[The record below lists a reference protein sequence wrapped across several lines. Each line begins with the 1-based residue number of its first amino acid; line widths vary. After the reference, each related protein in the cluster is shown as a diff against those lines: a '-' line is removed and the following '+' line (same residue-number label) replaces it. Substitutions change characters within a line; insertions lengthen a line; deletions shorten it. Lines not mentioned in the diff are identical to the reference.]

1 MYNFIRINK
10 INNTM
15 KKIHLTSIGLLT
27 LALTT
32 MTSCKDKETTET
44 TTEATIETPAKSE
57 VAITPIE
64 DSKMFPDAKIS
75 VSKETAT
82 SADADSVTFK
92 INYKVE
98 NFELTMHTE
107 GHNSEHMANSGQGQH
122 IHFILDNSPYSA
134 LYKPEHEVKLKKGS
148 EHYLLSFLSRS
159 YHESLKE
166 KNAFVL
172 ERFKINDKGA
182 YEKLAV
188 PTEPMLFYSRPKGE
202 YKGMDTKAI
211 LLDFFV
217 VNTTLAKDGYKVQ
230 VNVNGQD
237 FMLDEWRPYQI
248 TGLPMGEHV
257 IKLTLMD
264 ANGNAVSGENTSVE
278 RKITLME

>member
-1 MYNFIRINK
+1 
-10 INNTM
+10 M
-15 KKIHLTSIGLLT
+15 KKIRLSSLGILTFA
-27 LALTT
+27 LAT
-32 MTSCKDKETTET
+32 MVSCKDKT
-44 TTEATIETPAKSE
+44 TTEKTEETTIETPAKSE
-57 VAITPIE
+57 IAVTPIE
-64 DSKMFPDAKIS
+64 DSKMFPGAKLTVAS
-75 VSKETAT
+75 ETAT
-82 SADADSVTFK
+82 SADADSATFK
-92 INYKVE
+92 INYKVA

-107 GHNSEHMANSGQGQH
+107 GHNGEHMANSGQGQH
-122 IHFILDNSPYSA
+122 IHFILDNKPYSA

-159 YHESLKE
+159 YHESLKD
-166 KNAFVL
+166 KDAFVL
-172 ERFKINDKGA
+172 EHFKINDKGA
-182 YEKLAV
+182 YEKLAA

-202 YKGMDTKAI
+202 YKGADTKAI

-230 VNVNGQD
+230 ANINGQD

-248 TGLPMGEHV
+248 TGLPMGENA

-264 ANGNAVSGENTSVE
+264 ASGNAVSGENTSVE

>member
-1 MYNFIRINK
+1 M
-10 INNTM
+10 
-15 KKIHLTSIGLLT
+15 HLSSLGLLS
-27 LALTT
+27 LALVT
-32 MTSCKDKETTET
+32 MTSCKDETKTDTTVET
-44 TTEATIETPAKSE
+44 TIETPAKSE
-57 VAITPIE
+57 IAVTPIE
-64 DSKMFPDAKIS
+64 DSKMFPGAKLM
-75 VSKETAT
+75 VSSQVAT
-82 SADADSVTFK
+82 STDADSVSLKTM
-92 INYKVE
+92 YKVS
-98 NFELTMHTE
+98 NFELTQHTE
-107 GHNSEHMANSGQGQH
+107 GHHGEHMANSGQGQH
-122 IHFILDNSPYSA
+122 IHYILDNSPYSA
-134 LYKPEHEVKLKKGS
+134 LYKPENEVKLKKGS

-166 KNAFVL
+166 KDAFVL
-172 ERFKINDKGA
+172 ERFKINDKGG

-202 YKGMDTKAI
+202 YKGADTKDI

-230 VNVNGQD
+230 ANVNGQD
-237 FMLDEWRPYQI
+237 FMLDEWRPYKI
-248 TGLPMGEHV
+248 TGLPMGENT

>member
-1 MYNFIRINK
+1 
-10 INNTM
+10 M
-15 KKIHLTSIGLLT
+15 KKIHLSSLGLLT
-27 LALTT
+27 VALAT
-32 MTSCKDKETTET
+32 MTSCKDKT
-44 TTEATIETPAKSE
+44 TTDTKVETTIETPVKSE

-64 DSKMFPDAKIS
+64 DSKMFPGAKLM
-75 VSKETAT
+75 VSSQVATA
-82 SADADSVTFK
+82 ADADSVSLKTM
-92 INYKVE
+92 YKVS

-107 GHNSEHMANSGQGQH
+107 GHNGEHMANSGQGQH
-122 IHFILDNSPYSA
+122 IHYILDNTPYAA

-159 YHESLKE
+159 YHESLKD
-166 KNAFVL
+166 KDAFTL
-172 ERFKINDKGA
+172 EHFKINDKGA

-202 YKGMDTKAI
+202 YKGADTKAI
-211 LLDFFV
+211 LLDFFI
-217 VNTTLAKDGYKVQ
+217 VNTTLSKDGFKVQ
-230 VNVNGQD
+230 ANVNGQD

-248 TGLPMGEHV
+248 TGLPMGENV

-264 ANGNAVSGENTSVE
+264 ASGKAVSGENTTVE

>member
-1 MYNFIRINK
+1 
-10 INNTM
+10 M
-15 KKIHLTSIGLLT
+15 KKIRLTSIGLLT
-27 LALTT
+27 FALAT

-44 TTEATIETPAKSE
+44 PETTIETPAKSE

-64 DSKMFPDAKIS
+64 DSKMFPGAKLTVAS
-75 VSKETAT
+75 ETAT
-82 SADADSVTFK
+82 SIDADSVSFK

-107 GHNSEHMANSGQGQH
+107 GHNGEHMANSGQGQH
-122 IHFILDNSPYSA
+122 IHFILDNQPYAA

-148 EHYLLSFLSRS
+148 EHYLMSFLSRS

-166 KNAFVL
+166 KDAFMV
-172 ERFKINDKGA
+172 ERFKINDKGG
-182 YEKLAV
+182 YEKLAA

-230 VNVNGQD
+230 ANVNGQD

-248 TGLPMGEHV
+248 TGLPMGENV

-264 ANGNAVSGENTSVE
+264 ANGTALSGENTSVE
-278 RKITLME
+278 RKIMLME

>member
-1 MYNFIRINK
+1 
-10 INNTM
+10 M
-15 KKIHLTSIGLLT
+15 KKTRLSSLGILTVLL
-27 LALTT
+27 AT
-32 MTSCKDKETTET
+32 MASCKDKTITETTEKN
-44 TTEATIETPAKSE
+44 TIETPARSE
-57 VAITPIE
+57 IAINPIE
-64 DSKMFPDAKIS
+64 DSKMFPGAKLTVAS
-75 VSKETAT
+75 ETAT
-82 SADADSVTFK
+82 ATDADSVTFK
-92 INYKVE
+92 INYKVD
-98 NFELTMHTE
+98 NFELTQHTE

-122 IHFILDNSPYSA
+122 IHFILDNKPYSA
-134 LYKPEHEVKLKKGS
+134 LYKPEHEVKLAKGS

-166 KNAFVL
+166 KDAFVV
-172 ERFKINDKGA
+172 EHFKINDKGA
-182 YEKLAV
+182 YEKLAT

-202 YKGMDTKAI
+202 YKGADTKTI

-230 VNVNGQD
+230 ANVNGQD

-248 TGLPMGEHV
+248 TGLPMGENI

>member
-1 MYNFIRINK
+1 
-10 INNTM
+10 M
-15 KKIHLTSIGLLT
+15 KKIRLTSIGLLT
-27 LALTT
+27 FALAT

-44 TTEATIETPAKSE
+44 PETTIETPAKSE

-64 DSKMFPDAKIS
+64 DSKMFPGAKLTVAS
-75 VSKETAT
+75 ETAT
-82 SADADSVTFK
+82 SIDADSVSFK

-107 GHNSEHMANSGQGQH
+107 GHNGEHMANSGQGQH
-122 IHFILDNSPYSA
+122 IHFILDNQPYAA

-148 EHYLLSFLSRS
+148 EHYLMSFLSRS

-166 KNAFVL
+166 KDAFMV
-172 ERFKINDKGA
+172 ERFKINDKGG
-182 YEKLAV
+182 YEKLAA

-230 VNVNGQD
+230 ANVNGQD

-248 TGLPMGEHV
+248 TGLPMGENV

-264 ANGNAVSGENTSVE
+264 ENGSGV
-278 RKITLME
+278 

>member
-1 MYNFIRINK
+1 M
-10 INNTM
+10 
-15 KKIHLTSIGLLT
+15 HLSSLGLLS
-27 LALTT
+27 LALVT
-32 MTSCKDKETTET
+32 MTSCKDETKTDTTVET
-44 TTEATIETPAKSE
+44 TIETPAKSE
-57 VAITPIE
+57 IAVTPIE
-64 DSKMFPDAKIS
+64 DSKMFPGAKLM
-75 VSKETAT
+75 VSSQVAT
-82 SADADSVTFK
+82 STNADSVSLKTM
-92 INYKVE
+92 YKVS

-107 GHNSEHMANSGQGQH
+107 GHHGEHMANSGQGQH
-122 IHFILDNSPYSA
+122 IHYILDNSPYSA
-134 LYKPEHEVKLKKGS
+134 LYKPENEVKLKKGS

-166 KNAFVL
+166 KDAFVL
-172 ERFKINDKGA
+172 ERFKINDKGG
-182 YEKLAV
+182 YEKLAA

-202 YKGMDTKAI
+202 YKGADTKDI

-237 FMLDEWRPYQI
+237 FMLDEWRPYKI
-248 TGLPMGEHV
+248 TGLPMGENT

>member
-1 MYNFIRINK
+1 
-10 INNTM
+10 M
-15 KKIHLTSIGLLT
+15 KKIRLSALGLLT
-27 LALTT
+27 VALAT
-32 MTSCKDKETTET
+32 MTSCKDKAATET
-44 TTEATIETPAKSE
+44 SPETTIETPVKSE

-64 DSKMFPDAKIS
+64 DSKMFPGAKLTVAS
-75 VSKETAT
+75 ETAT
-82 SADADSVTFK
+82 SVDADSVTFK
-92 INYKVE
+92 INYKVA

-107 GHNSEHMANSGQGQH
+107 GHNGEHMANSGQGQH
-122 IHFILDNSPYSA
+122 IHFILDNQPYAA

-148 EHYLLSFLSRS
+148 EHYLMSFLSRS

-166 KNAFVL
+166 KDAFLV
-172 ERFKINDKGA
+172 ERFKINDKGG
-182 YEKLAV
+182 YEKLAT

-202 YKGMDTKAI
+202 YKGADTKAI
-211 LLDFFV
+211 LLDFFI

-230 VNVNGQD
+230 ANVNGQD
-237 FMLDEWRPYQI
+237 IMLDEWRPYQI
-248 TGLPMGEHV
+248 TGLPMGENI